1 MELHLKRL
9 VNAHHRNNTSN
20 INFINP
26 MRILFCN
33 ARYERVRDMSKKS
46 ERISYLVGI
55 RNAINQPDATESAP
69 DVSNNYVYTKKKIQG
84 VLATVD
90 HLVA

>member
-1 MELHLKRL
+1 
-9 VNAHHRNNTSN
+9 
-20 INFINP
+20 
-26 MRILFCN
+26 MRIIYCD
-33 ARYERVRDMSKKS
+33 ARHERVIMSKKS

-55 RNAINQPDATESAP
+55 RNAINQPDYTEIVP

-90 HLVA
+90 YLLSQDGIFPVNADEKVH